1 METSVQTGRSSM
13 RQRIGE
19 PWPRL
24 IDWLDSLTP
33 GELTWH
39 PGYDH
44 VLRLEQTRRNGQLIF
59 RVEIPGVDPDE
70 DIDITLED
78 EVLTID
84 AQRKERHEE
93 ESRSE
98 FRYGRLQ
105 RCVTLPT
112 GIGEDDVSA
121 TYVDGILEI
130 AVTMPTESETTSR
143 SRHIAI
149 RS

>member
-1 METSVQTGRSSM
+1 MTTAMEKTSNPM
-13 RQRIGE
+13 RRAIGE

-24 IDWLDSLTP
+24 FDWLDSLTP

-39 PGYDH
+39 PHYDH
-44 VLRLEQTRRNGQLIF
+44 VLRMEQTQRDGQLII
-59 RVEIPGVDPDE
+59 RLEIPGVDPDE

-84 AQRKERHEE
+84 ARREERREE

-105 RCVTLPT
+105 RCVTLPH
-112 GIGEDDVSA
+112 GIDEEDISA
-121 TYVDGILEI
+121 AYVDGILEI
-130 AVTMPTESETTSR
+130 AITMPDGNGEAGKGR
-143 SRHIAI
+143 AI
-149 RS
+149 PIKS